1 MYPSESSASRR
12 LGWRFSYHY
21 IIHRSGGKWYFCEY
35 VSLSLYLLTPGRPR
49 EDLDRWELGCRR
61 NSGER
66 SCLTIV
72 TIVKLHEKIKES
84 VHTPG
89 STFSVTCPI
98 SERKK
103 LRPLTNDFLHS
114 VFETLVSCKHCISG
128 GLVGRKK

>member
-21 IIHRSGGKWYFCEY
+21 IIHRSGGKRLIFFYTNGIFAFM
-35 VSLSLYLLTPGRPR
+35 SLSLYLTTPGRPR
-49 EDLDRWELGCRR
+49 EDLDRWELCCRR

-72 TIVKLHEKIKES
+72 TIVKLHEKIKKS
-84 VHTPG
+84 AHTPG

-114 VFETLVSCKHCISG
+114 VFETLVSYRHCIS
-128 GLVGRKK
+128 